1 VTGLQVGDTVV
12 YIDDWFLRR
21 PMPVPPIEQRNRF
34 TVRFAGTDRVLVDV
48 PDKEG
53 RRWWQLVPTDWLV
66 KLTDGKAPRKGGEA
80 GSREADA
87 DSSPR

>member
-1 VTGLQVGDTVV
+1 MGDIVAFN
-12 YIDDWFLRR
+12 DAWFQRR
-21 PMPVPPIEQRNRF
+21 RMSVPSIEQRNRF
-34 TVRFAGTDRVLVDV
+34 TVRVTGTDRVLADV
-48 PDKEG
+48 PDKDG

-66 KLTDGKAPRKGGEA
+66 KLTDGHAPLKGGEA